1 MVDELIDSITRGWDE
16 LLIRQTFWLQDVDII
31 LSIPI
36 HVEMEDVIAWHYD
49 TRGMLSI
56 RSAYKV
62 QRAHEKRSSEWLPHL
77 VEGMEWIPI
86 FGKKKLW
93 NLNCPGKIKHHLW
106 SMADN
111 SLQAVIGMQ
120 MVHG

>member
-62 QRAHEKRSSEWLPHL
+62 QRAHEKRSSKRG
-77 VEGMEWIPI
+77 VA
-86 FGKKKLW
+86 
-93 NLNCPGKIKHHLW
+93 
-106 SMADN
+106 S
-111 SLQAVIGMQ
+111 SSS
-120 MVHG
+120 